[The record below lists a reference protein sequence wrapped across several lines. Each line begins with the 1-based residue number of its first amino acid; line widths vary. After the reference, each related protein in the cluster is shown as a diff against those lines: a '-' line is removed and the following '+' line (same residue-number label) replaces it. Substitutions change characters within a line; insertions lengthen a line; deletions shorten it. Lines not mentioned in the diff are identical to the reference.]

1 MAWESI
7 KNNPEGARYNSKL
20 KIQGDA
26 IIEHAFFDS
35 SNNFSFEKY
44 FQVHVKLHEIH
55 AAALDPVPEWR
66 KWNAFVKVIMS
77 IQLQDEYRGIKD
89 DAR

>member
-1 MAWESI
+1 MLTVQATTVNWKGRGVLSLSMRSLIQI
-7 KNNPEGARYNSKL
+7 KT
-20 KIQGDA
+20 I
-26 IIEHAFFDS
+26 FW
-35 SNNFSFEKY
+35 KY

-55 AAALDPVPEWR
+55 AAELDPVPEWR